1 MGLWWLCC
9 PIGSGM
15 RTAFIEDGPANGL
28 LENGDDGPRALQHQ
42 DGGADAS
49 TEEEPPQTR
58 GRARTED
65 STTAALLPSEARAT
79 NGAPTHRRTTSSRWV
94 HPAPTS
100 CRATGTRATLALAL
114 SLALT

>member
-28 LENGDDGPRALQHQ
+28 LENGDDGPVALQHT
-42 DGGADAS
+42 DGGASS
-49 TEEEPPQTR
+49 TEEETPTR

>member
-28 LENGDDGPRALQHQ
+28 LENGDDSPPALQHQ
-42 DGGADAS
+42 DGGASS

-65 STTAALLPSEARAT
+65 STTAALLPSEPRAS
-79 NGAPTHRRTTSSRWV
+79 NGAPAHRRTTSSRWSTQPRPRAA
-94 HPAPTS
+94 PAQERPWP
-100 CRATGTRATLALAL
+100 
-114 SLALT
+114 

>member
-15 RTAFIEDGPANGL
+15 RTALIEDGPANGL

-65 STTAALLPSEARAT
+65 PTTAALLPSEARAS
-79 NGAPTHRRTTSSRWV
+79 NGAPTHRRTTSSRWSTQPRPPAAP
-94 HPAPTS
+94 PAPEPP
-100 CRATGTRATLALAL
+100 RP
-114 SLALT
+114 